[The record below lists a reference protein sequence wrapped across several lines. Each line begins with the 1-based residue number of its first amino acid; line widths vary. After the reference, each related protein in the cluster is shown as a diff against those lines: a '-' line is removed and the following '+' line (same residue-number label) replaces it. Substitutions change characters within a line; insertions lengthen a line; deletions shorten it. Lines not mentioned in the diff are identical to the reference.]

1 MTVHEIFIM
10 VFFLRGGGMN
20 IISSLSRR
28 RGMHKWLNNPQEVKQ
43 CWGCTKFLTTN
54 PLVLIPIIIP
64 IINPQ

>member
-43 CWGCTKFLTTN
+43 SWGCTKFLPTN
-54 PLVLIPIIIP
+54 PLALFPIIIP